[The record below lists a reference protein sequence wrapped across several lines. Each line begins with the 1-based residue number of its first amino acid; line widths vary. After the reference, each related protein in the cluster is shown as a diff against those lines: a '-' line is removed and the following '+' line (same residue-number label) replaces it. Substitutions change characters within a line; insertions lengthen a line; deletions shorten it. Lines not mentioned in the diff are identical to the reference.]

1 MARSSDCG
9 AHVVSET
16 QPKVTGYSWLGCLG
30 GILAGLLGGA
40 VLLIVLSIVNAVT
53 TDLPPASPTPPD
65 QADLQIT
72 VDEAFLNRY
81 IEQPVDGAASIDILP
96 GNQARVVADTG
107 VEVFGA
113 IVPIQVIG
121 TFALQPK
128 GQTIEIVLIDTQ
140 ISGFDLQLDISGIF
154 SEDIALVNQ
163 ELNAAIDE
171 MAATVGAPVA
181 ITGLTTSDNAIR
193 LEFREFPGGVN

>member
-1 MARSSDCG
+1 M
-9 AHVVSET
+9 SET

-140 ISGFDLQLDISGIF
+140 ISGFDLPLDLSGIF

-181 ITGLTTSDNAIR
+181 ITGLTTSDNAIK

>member
-1 MARSSDCG
+1 
-9 AHVVSET
+9 VSET

-30 GILAGLLGGA
+30 SILAGLLGGA

-140 ISGFDLQLDISGIF
+140 ISGFDLPLDLSGIF

>member
-53 TDLPPASPTPPD
+53 TDLPPTSPTPPD

-140 ISGFDLQLDISGIF
+140 ISGFDLPLDLSGIF

>member
-1 MARSSDCG
+1 M
-9 AHVVSET
+9 SET

-53 TDLPPASPTPPD
+53 TDLPPTSPTPPD

-140 ISGFDLQLDISGIF
+140 ISGFDLPLDLSGIF

>member
-140 ISGFDLQLDISGIF
+140 ISGFDLPLDLSGIF

>member
-1 MARSSDCG
+1 M
-9 AHVVSET
+9 SET

-53 TDLPPASPTPPD
+53 TDLPPTSPTPPD

-140 ISGFDLQLDISGIF
+140 ISGFDLPLDLSGIF

-181 ITGLTTSDNAIR
+181 ITGLTTSDNAIK

>member
-1 MARSSDCG
+1 M
-9 AHVVSET
+9 SET

-140 ISGFDLQLDISGIF
+140 ISGFDLPLDLSGIF

>member
-1 MARSSDCG
+1 M
-9 AHVVSET
+9 SEA
-16 QPKVTGYSWLGCLG
+16 QPRTTGCVWLGCLG
-30 GILAGLLGGA
+30 GLLTGLLGGA
-40 VLLIVLSIVNAVT
+40 GLLIILSLINAVT
-53 TDLPPASPTPPD
+53 TSLPPTNPTPPD

-72 VDEAFLNRY
+72 VDEAFLNRF
-81 IEQPVDGAASIDILP
+81 IDQPVDGAASIDILP
-96 GNQARVVADTG
+96 GNQARVVADMG

-113 IVPIQVIG
+113 TVPIQVIG

-140 ISGFDLQLDISGIF
+140 ISGVNLPLDLSDIF

-163 ELNAAIDE
+163 ELSAAIDE
-171 MAATVGAPVA
+171 MAATIGAPVV